1 MLFVHRIGEDPRY
14 YDVLKTITD
23 AAAAG
28 DVLIVTSAFTLAE
41 VGMVGTGLT
50 NEEQEDLIVRFFDN
64 PYIRVLPFDRF
75 VAKESRH
82 ILRSCSGVKGKDA
95 VHIATAL
102 RTPGLSLMQT
112 YDKGVLNKNGQI
124 EGRLLAIH
132 EPVKYMSKSQPP
144 VERSLFD
151 FADEGKQTN
160 E

>member
-1 MLFVHRIGEDPRY
+1 MLFVHRIGEDQRY

-64 PYIRVLPFDRF
+64 PYIRVLPYDRF

-82 ILRSCSGVKGKDA
+82 ILRSCPGVKGKDA

-102 RTPGLSLMQT
+102 RTPGLSLMQS
-112 YDKGVLNKNGQI
+112 YDKGVLNKNGRI
-124 EGRLLAIH
+124 EGRILTIQ
-132 EPVKYMSKSQPP
+132 EPVIYRSKPQPP

-151 FADEGKQTN
+151 LDEEENQPN
-160 E
+160 D